1 VDGVLVGAGS
11 LWPLS
16 TKCCILQ
23 NTPTEGRPVQ
33 WALLVLWWQAS
44 LTDSLAY
51 TVGGPT
57 CTVVGPRTVLA
68 CLSHSAG

>member
-1 VDGVLVGAGS
+1 MVRWWVLVHCGPSA
-11 LWPLS
+11 P
-16 TKCCILQ
+16 

-57 CTVVGPRTVLA
+57 CTVVGPPTVLA
-68 CLSHSAG
+68 CLSHSTG